1 LGSSCPFS
9 APFSIARLPV
19 SPFSKLPVRHF
30 GPFGIRFIHYLL
42 RDAALGPDVVP
53 HVLRHTAITWTAQ
66 RGILKHEICGF
77 FGITEDV

>member
-1 LGSSCPFS
+1 
-9 APFSIARLPV
+9 
-19 SPFSKLPVRHF
+19 
-30 GPFGIRFIHYLL
+30 LL

-53 HVLRHTAITWTAQ
+53 HVLRHTAIAWTAQ